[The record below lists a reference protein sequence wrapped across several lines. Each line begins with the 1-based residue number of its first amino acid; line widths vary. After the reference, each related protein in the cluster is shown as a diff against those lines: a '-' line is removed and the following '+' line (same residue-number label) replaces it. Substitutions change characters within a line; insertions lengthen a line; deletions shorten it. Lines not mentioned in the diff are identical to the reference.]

1 MSKEIFYYS
10 VKCMFCKEAY
20 MLISKIGKGKE
31 NVLFVDVEN
40 EQTLP
45 SEVDRVPCL
54 QTKESGFLFEDSLF
68 EYLKMKLDIAPFMV
82 NEMGSKFSDKYSY
95 MDESG
100 TNLDHNYLFLDKEFR
115 ILTPS
120 TEADNARIIDYEKF
134 IAQRDND
141 LKVITK

>member
-1 MSKEIFYYS
+1 
-10 VKCMFCKEAY
+10 
-20 MLISKIGKGKE
+20 
-31 NVLFVDVEN
+31 
-40 EQTLP
+40 
-45 SEVDRVPCL
+45 
-54 QTKESGFLFEDSLF
+54 
-68 EYLKMKLDIAPFMV
+68 MKLDIAPFMV
-82 NEMGSKFSDKYSY
+82 NEIGSKFSYKYSY

-100 TNLDHNYLFLDKEFR
+100 TNLDHNYLFLDKEFI